1 MTHTGKHVTDLI
13 RPSADVLLRVRKR
26 NYFAIINTQHKTYT
40 TCTGTDDLLNH
51 VIGAV

>member
-26 NYFAIINTQHKTYT
+26 NYFAIINTQHKHTPHAQALTTY
-40 TCTGTDDLLNH
+40 
-51 VIGAV
+51 